1 MYVNAIKMHLSLD
14 DPIYHVWKQD
24 DRFPENITD
33 VLETCDGKDDDCV
46 SEYKFIDVEIS
57 HTSDSER

>member
-1 MYVNAIKMHLSLD
+1 MHMSLD
-14 DPIYHVWKQD
+14 DPIYHVSKQD